1 MNNLIAKDLEHIWHP
16 CSQMKDYEEFP
27 PIVIERGE
35 GLRLYDIEGNSYL
48 DIISSWWCN
57 LLGHCHPR
65 LNQALKNQVDQLE
78 HVIFANFSHKPAI
91 ELCEH
96 LHSILPEKLDKF
108 FFTDNGSAAIEAS
121 LKMSL
126 QYHYQ
131 MGKPEK
137 VRFMALTDAYHG
149 ETVGALSVSGVDIY
163 SKMYR
168 PILLDTLRVKSP
180 DCYRCESGKGR
191 GKCDLECFAHAEKLF
206 AEYGEVTAAFIAE
219 PLLQGAAGMKI
230 YPPEYLT
237 KLRALCDQYD
247 VHLILDEIATGY
259 GRTGTMFA
267 FEQAGICPDIVCLS
281 KGLTGGY
288 MPMALAVTSTEIYNA
303 FYADYSE
310 GKAFLH
316 SHTYSGNPMAASVA
330 LEVLKIMS
338 DEKIIEQANEKA
350 KILNKALNDALI
362 DHPNVGEIRS
372 IGLVNAIELVAD
384 KETKEPLDSK
394 LRTGYQ
400 IYKVAVKKG
409 LILRPLGDILYFNPP
424 LVISEDE
431 IQEAVAICKESLF
444 EILPWKNE
452 F

>member
-1 MNNLIAKDLEHIWHP
+1 MNNLIAKDLEYIWHP
-16 CSQMKDYEEFP
+16 CSQMKDYEDFP

-35 GLRLYDIEGNSYL
+35 GLRLYDTEGNSYL

-65 LNQALKNQVDQLE
+65 LNKALTKQVEQLE

-91 ELCEH
+91 ELCDN
-96 LHSILPEKLDKF
+96 LHSILPQQLNKF
-108 FFTDNGSAAIEAS
+108 FFTDNGSAAIEAA

-131 MGKPEK
+131 TGKPEK
-137 VRFMALTDAYHG
+137 IRFMALTDAYHG

-163 SKMYR
+163 SKMYK
-168 PILLDTLRVKSP
+168 PILLDTIRVKAP
-180 DCYRCESGKGR
+180 DCYRCEYGKER
-191 GKCDLECFAHAEKLF
+191 GTCNVECFAEAEKVF
-206 AEYGEVTAAFIAE
+206 EEYGDVTAAFIAE

-230 YPPEYLT
+230 YPPEYLA
-237 KLRALCDQYD
+237 KLRKLCDQYG

-288 MPMALAVTSTEIYNA
+288 MPMALAVTTTEIYDA

-316 SHTYSGNPMAASVA
+316 SHTYSGNPMAASIA
-330 LEVLKIMS
+330 LEVLKIMK
-338 DEKIIEQANEKA
+338 DEKIIEKANQKA
-350 KILNKALNDALI
+350 KILHQALNDALL

-384 KETKEPLDSK
+384 KKTKESFDSK
-394 LRTGYQ
+394 RRLGYQ
-400 IYKVAVKKG
+400 IYRRAVEKG

-424 LVISEDE
+424 LVISESE
-431 IQEAVAICKESLF
+431 IEEAVAICRDS
-444 EILPWKNE
+444 ILE
-452 F
+452 FLPMN